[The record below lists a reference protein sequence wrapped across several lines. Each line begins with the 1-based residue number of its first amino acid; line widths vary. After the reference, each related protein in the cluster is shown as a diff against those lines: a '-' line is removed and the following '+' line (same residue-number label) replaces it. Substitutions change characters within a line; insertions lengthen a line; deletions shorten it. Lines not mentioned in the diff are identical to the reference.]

1 MMNAFHLPTI
11 ADDLDTGIVLRGIR
25 MRDARALDNELKLN
39 RSWLRTW
46 EATNPSGFT
55 FGGDPKSLIRTLL
68 AQARDSAG
76 IPLVIEVDGE
86 LVGQLNVSSMVYGS
100 LSSAQI
106 GYWIAERAAGRSV
119 TPTAVAIATDYCFSA
134 LGLHR
139 MEICIRPENRA
150 SLRVVEKLGFRYE
163 GLRRRYIHINGDWRD
178 HFAFA
183 LVREDVPE
191 GVLARWRAGHAPEG
205 DARIPDA
212 DLAAASRDP
221 RLDTPTRYPSR
232 AE

>member
-1 MMNAFHLPTI
+1 MNAVHLPTI
-11 ADDLDTGIVLRGIR
+11 ADDAASGIVLRGIR
-25 MRDARALDNELKLN
+25 MRDARALDHELKLN
-39 RSWLRTW
+39 RTWLRTW

-55 FGGDPKSLIRTLL
+55 FGGDPKSLIRLLL
-68 AQARDSAG
+68 AQARDSVG
-76 IPLVIEVDGE
+76 IPLIIELDGA
-86 LVGQLNVSSMVYGS
+86 LVGQLNVSSLVYGS
-100 LSSAQI
+100 LSSGQI
-106 GYWIAERAAGRSV
+106 GYWIAERAAGRNV
-119 TPTAVAIATDYCFSA
+119 TPAAVAMATDYCFSA

-139 MEICIRPENRA
+139 MEICIRPENAA

-191 GVLARWRAGHAPEG
+191 GVLNRWRAGRAPVG
-205 DARIPDA
+205 DARIPASDA
-212 DLAAASRDP
+212 AAASRDP

-232 AE
+232 AEH